1 MNTSPKIAALIT
13 AASFALPA
21 VASAHP
27 ITFGHRLDHEPSNSA
42 PAHNCKEDGSDDIT
56 PACVRIANDA
66 DGGGAVAAGMVA
78 PRNGVIK
85 KFKIR
90 AGAPGEVT
98 FVVVKRKAGDFA
110 KVVRTGP
117 TVQVQGLGFEELESN
132 AVETFKANVKIK
144 KGQYVGIRSTS
155 TSALY
160 CSHGGPSQL
169 IYSGL
174 GANYMS
180 PTTDDGCELLV
191 GAVLRKKQ

>member
-1 MNTSPKIAALIT
+1 MKNITLPTTLIALAM
-13 AASFALPA
+13 LPA
-21 VASAHP
+21 SAVAHP

-42 PAHNCKEDGSDDIT
+42 PGHNCAEDGTDDPT
-56 PACVRIANDA
+56 PACVRIANDG
-66 DGGGAVAAGMVA
+66 DQGGAVPAGIAA

-85 KFKIR
+85 KFKVR
-90 AGAPGEVT
+90 AGAPGELT
-98 FVVVKRKAGDFA
+98 FVIVKRNGDFA
-110 KVVRTGP
+110 KVVKTGP

-132 AVETFKANVKIK
+132 AVETFPGGGIKIK
-144 KGQYVGIRSTS
+144 KGQYVGIRSTA

-174 GANYMS
+174 GADYMS